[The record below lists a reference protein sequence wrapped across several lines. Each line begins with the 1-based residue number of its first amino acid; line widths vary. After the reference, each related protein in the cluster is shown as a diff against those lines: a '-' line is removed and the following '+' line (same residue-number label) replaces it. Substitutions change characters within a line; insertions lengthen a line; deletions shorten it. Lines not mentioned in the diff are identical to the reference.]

1 MTVPCLCQAVE
12 FSLDNAPELQ
22 RAGFALDGPK
32 GALERGQLKRIGVS
46 WVPPADLQVRHGPG
60 AAPSSWRV
68 SHRGPV
74 GVSHRAPVGR

>member
-22 RAGFALDGPK
+22 RAGFALNGPK

-60 AAPSSWRV
+60 TELLAGVTPRSC
-68 SHRGPV
+68 RGV
-74 GVSHRAPVGR
+74 TQGSGWG